1 MEMDDLPV
9 LNFRC
14 LAYQD
19 KDNSFTGVCLDLDI
33 VEEKHQTL
41 QEAILSINDAINSH
55 LEAAA
60 EDNFPPESLR
70 RPAPQKYWAQ
80 LKNFITKQNSKITPA
95 QFQFY
100 NYQPYFIPLEPL
112 YAHLEVS

>member
-1 MEMDDLPV
+1 MELPT
-9 LNFRC
+9 LDFRC

-19 KDNSFTGVCLDLDI
+19 RDNSFTGVCLDLDI
-33 VEEKHQTL
+33 IEEKHQTL

-60 EDNFPPESLR
+60 EDSFPPESLR
-70 RPAPQKYWAQ
+70 RPAPQKYWTK
-80 LKNFITKQNSKITPA
+80 LKDFMAKQKSPEVTPA

-112 YAHLEVS
+112 YAHAKVS

>member
-1 MEMDDLPV
+1 MGIPTF
-9 LNFRC
+9 NFRC
-14 LAYQD
+14 LAYQE
-19 KDNSFTGVCLDLDI
+19 KDDSFTGVCLDLDI
-33 VEEKHQTL
+33 VEERHQTL

-70 RPAPQKYWAQ
+70 RPAPQKYWSK
-80 LKNFITKQNSKITPA
+80 LKDIVAKKKSLEVVPT

-100 NYQPYFIPLEPL
+100 NYQPYFMPLEPL
-112 YAHLEVS
+112 YAHVKVS

>member
-1 MEMDDLPV
+1 MEIPT

-19 KDNSFTGVCLDLDI
+19 KDDSFTGVCLDLDI

-41 QEAILSINDAINSH
+41 QEAILSINDAIDSH
-55 LEAAA
+55 LEAVA
-60 EDNFPPESLR
+60 EDNFPSKSLR

-80 LKNFITKQNSKITPA
+80 LKDLVTKRNSKAAPT

-100 NYQPYFIPLEPL
+100 NYQPYFIPMEPI
-112 YAHLEVS
+112 YAPIEVS

>member
-1 MEMDDLPV
+1 MDLPT

-19 KDNSFTGVCLDLDI
+19 KDNSFTGICLDLDI
-33 VEEKHQTL
+33 IEEKHRTL
-41 QEAILSINDAINSH
+41 QEAILSINDAIDSH

-60 EDNFPPESLR
+60 EGNFPSESLH
-70 RPAPQKYWAQ
+70 RPAPQKYWTK
-80 LKNFITKQNSKITPA
+80 LKDFVVKKKSPEVTST

-112 YAHLEVS
+112 YAHAKVS

>member
-1 MEMDDLPV
+1 M
-9 LNFRC
+9 
-14 LAYQD
+14 
-19 KDNSFTGVCLDLDI
+19 DI
-33 VEEKHQTL
+33 VEEKHETL
-41 QEAILSINDAINSH
+41 QEAILSTNDAINSH

-70 RPAPQKYWAQ
+70 RPAPQKYWNQ
-80 LKNFITKQNSKITPA
+80 LKNSITKNSPKNAPT